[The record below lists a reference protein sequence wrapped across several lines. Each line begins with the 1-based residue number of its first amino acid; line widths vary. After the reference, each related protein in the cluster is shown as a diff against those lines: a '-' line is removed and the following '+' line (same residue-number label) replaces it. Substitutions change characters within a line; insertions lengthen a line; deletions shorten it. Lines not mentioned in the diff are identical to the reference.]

1 MAQLIALLN
10 LTQPQEIEPKY
21 TKFTE
26 YNPESKDIWAKRDA
40 IICIREYNLETGKQ
54 IKHTQYFPDGET
66 IWYIKEYNPQTG
78 ALIKETKYNEYDINE
93 ANKIAKD
100 VFAYNPQTNQKT
112 KLTTYKKDGTIDDI
126 TEYEYDPRTGKRIKW
141 SFRSYNFA
149 LFRFLIQLFIY
160 KLLFKTLKLSR

>member
-1 MAQLIALLN
+1 M
-10 LTQPQEIEPKY
+10 TQPQEIEPKY